1 MLDAA
6 DSTDVIVAWQCI
18 GCGRIEDPQ
27 PCLGVC
33 QDQKVRLVYAKDHE
47 KILVK
52 LRGAEIETKMLE
64 ALVRRIALATPR
76 AGEWERSYRWL
87 QDEARRA
94 VTALTLMRTEAAEA
108 QSAASGSESEE
119 P

>member
-1 MLDAA
+1 MADAA

-18 GCGRIEDPQ
+18 GCGTIEYPE